1 MLRVYG
7 VPTAL
12 SIALGL
18 ASLAI
23 VASPIPMAAS
33 RDLIDLFLEERFR
46 RSLVLSLGSSTISSV
61 LAVTLATAPAYAMAR
76 QEGRLTRLISQLHL
90 LLLSIPPV
98 GLGTAALIL
107 FTRYP
112 PLNSISETLGLF
124 FSPKAVILAQLL
136 VTTPIAVSMLTGVF
150 SMVPRELEEAAE
162 AYGAGRLQILI
173 RIVLPLSLPGILSA
187 LAVTFFRALGEFGA
201 TLVLAGNI
209 PGRTETLPLALY
221 NAISLADV
229 ETASAIYTL
238 VLAVGLVTLGVHT
251 LLYTRLVKRTG

>member
-1 MLRVYG
+1 MRGYG
-7 VPTAL
+7 IPTT
-12 SIALGL
+12 IAVAIGI

-23 VASPIPMAAS
+23 VASPVLMATPE
-33 RDLIDLFLEERFR
+33 DLARLFLEERFR
-46 RSLVLSLGSSTISSV
+46 RSLALSLVSSTISSV
-61 LAVTLATAPAYAMAR
+61 IAVALATAPAYAMAR
-76 QEGRLTRLISQLHL
+76 SGGRLTRLISQLHL

-98 GLGTAALIL
+98 GLGTAALVL

-112 PLNSISETLGLF
+112 ILDSLSQSLGLF
-124 FSPKAVILAQLL
+124 FSPEAVILAQLL
-136 VTTPIAVSMLTGVF
+136 VVTPIAVSMLTGVF

-162 AYGAGRLQILI
+162 AYGAGRLEVLA

-187 LAVTFFRALGEFGA
+187 WAVTFFRALGEFGA

-229 ETASAIYTL
+229 ETASAIYTIIL
-238 VLAVGLVTLGVHT
+238 VVGLLALAAHT
-251 LLYTRLVKRTG
+251 LLYTRLAQRTL